1 MNNGNVICVSFMI
14 ICQQVIAVY
23 VADHSEFTIN
33 CIKNCK
39 L

>member
-1 MNNGNVICVSFMI
+1 MNNGNVTCVSFMI
-14 ICQQVIAVY
+14 KCQQVIAVY
-23 VADHSEFTIN
+23 VADLLKFIIN

>member
-14 ICQQVIAVY
+14 ICEQVNAVY
-23 VADHSEFTIN
+23 VADHLEFITN